1 MSGSEDGWVQ
11 KLLNDPFRAVD
22 EMLEGAFCAHGSAFQ
37 VLPSGRGVVSR
48 SRGTARRTG
57 VITGGGSGHEP
68 AFFGYLGPGLA
79 DGVAVGNVFASP
91 SARPIAEVAR
101 TLAMPEGVL
110 FIYGN
115 YEGDVMNFDLAAELL
130 ADEGIASETVLVT
143 DDVASAPRGREPERR
158 GVAGDVVVLKAAGAR
173 ADEGGGLP
181 EVTEAARQANERT
194 RTVGVGL
201 APCTLPTADRPT
213 FEIAEG
219 EIDIGMGVHGEA
231 GIRRTR
237 MVSADEI
244 TELLVT
250 TILDDRPPESGE
262 PIQVIVNTLGSTTLM
277 EAYIV
282 LRKLIALL
290 TERGIRVHRSLVG
303 EYITSLEMGGLSITL
318 TALDEKLTQ
327 LLDAPA
333 LPLFGPRSWS

>member
-1 MSGSEDGWVQ
+1 MQ

-22 EMLEGAFCAHGSAFQ
+22 EMLEGALCAHGSAFEL
-37 VLPSGRGVVSR
+37 LPSGRGVVTRPR
-48 SRGTARRTG
+48 SATRRTG

-91 SARPIAEVAR
+91 SARPIVEVAR
-101 TLAMPEGVL
+101 DLAMPEGVV

-130 ADEGIASETVLVT
+130 ADEGIPSETVLVT
-143 DDVASAPRGREPERR
+143 DDVASAPSGREPERR

-173 ADEGGGLP
+173 ADEGGSLH
-181 EVTEAARQANERT
+181 EVVEAARLANDRT

-201 APCTLPTADRPT
+201 APCTLPTAEAPT

-219 EIDIGMGVHGEA
+219 EIDVGMGVHGEA

-237 MVSADEI
+237 MVSADEM
-244 TELLVT
+244 TETLVT
-250 TILDDRPPESGE
+250 MILDDRPPAAGE
-262 PIQVIVNTLGSTTLM
+262 PVQVIVNTLGSTTLM
-277 EAYIV
+277 EAYVV
-282 LRKLIALL
+282 LRRVTSLL
-290 TERGIRVHRSLVG
+290 GERGVPIHRSLVG
-303 EYITSLEMGGLSITL
+303 EYITSLEMGGLSVTL
-318 TALDEKLTQ
+318 TALDEELTR

-333 LPLFGPRSWS
+333 LPLFGPRSWL